1 MSSLF
6 DRLGGDAAIDV
17 AVDRFYEKVL
27 QDERIRHF
35 FEGVDMDRQRGHQKK
50 FLKFAFGGANGY
62 NGRSMAVAHARLVA
76 EMGLT
81 DMHFDAVV
89 ENLAGVLT
97 DLGVGND
104 EIGEVAGI
112 AESVRDAVLGRAA

>member
-6 DRLGGDAAIDV
+6 ERIGGDDAISV

-35 FEGVDMDRQRGHQKK
+35 FDGVDMERQRGHQKK
-50 FLKFAFGGANGY
+50 FLKFAFGGAPGY
-62 NGRSMAVAHARLVA
+62 NGRSMAVAHARLVSDL
-76 EMGLT
+76 GLN
-81 DMHFDAVV
+81 DGHFDAVV
-89 ENLAGVLT
+89 ENLATVLG
-97 DLGVGND
+97 DLGVGD
-104 EIGEVAGI
+104 GEIGEVASI